1 MGSKILVTIQIEEAA
16 KALGDMNPIPL
27 WELDEE
33 QFFSLFMINTDWEGN
48 CGKIMSIVFSSKDNG
63 RSVA

>member
-33 QFFSLFMINTDWEGN
+33 QFNFLTVHD
-48 CGKIMSIVFSSKDNG
+48 KHRLG
-63 RSVA
+63 RKLWQNYVDCL